1 MTIVTTKVELE
12 AALKRGDSHIAI
24 RGELAEKVQQ
34 KMKHKK
40 ATRIA
45 AGVLAGGA
53 LVSAPFTG
61 GASLPGVAVGATIAL
76 SGEVLVAIALL
87 YVGSM
92 GVIALLKNYEV
103 ITVKSPVGGEVELRK
118 KS

>member
-24 RGELAEKVQQ
+24 RGELAE